1 MTRIVAGRAR
11 GRRLT
16 VPPSGTRPTADR
28 AREALFS
35 SLESSFGALAGLRV
49 ADLYAGSAAL
59 GLEALSRGAAHVL
72 LVESD
77 AKAVQAIR
85 ANVAAV
91 GLDGAEVRAARVDVV
106 LAAEPPAPY
115 DIVLADPPYQTP
127 GAAVTGMLSR
137 LVANRWLAADAQVVV
152 ERARRAEPLSWP
164 DGLVAG
170 RERRYGETV
179 LWYGQPA
186 G

>member
-16 VPPSGTRPTADR
+16 VPPAGTRPTADR
-28 AREALFS
+28 VREALVS
-35 SLESSFGALAGLRV
+35 SLESHLGAFAGLRV
-49 ADLYAGSAAL
+49 LDLYAGSGAL

-77 AKAVQAIR
+77 PKAVRTIE

-91 GLDGAEVRAARVDVV
+91 GLDGAEVRAARAEVV
-106 LAAEPPAPY
+106 LAGQSSQPY
-115 DIVLADPPYQTP
+115 DIVLADPPYETA
-127 GAAVTGMLSR
+127 GEAVTELLTL
-137 LVANRWLAADAQVVV
+137 LVAGRWLASDALVVI
-152 ERARRAEPLSWP
+152 ERGRRAEPLRWP
-164 DGLVAG
+164 EGLVAG
-170 RERRYGETV
+170 RERRYGETM